1 MPLNWALGFNKGSNM
16 DLFLIWLLCAIL
28 GAAILSRYN
37 KAGTGFLLGGLLG
50 PFGVLFAL
58 VMRSGESKKEDQK
71 RHEEQ
76 MQVLGEMKEI
86 REDAPKKEPR
96 LEREC
101 PYCAEKILLKA
112 KVCKHCGRDVDLSK
126 A

>member
-1 MPLNWALGFNKGSNM
+1 MGIFFIW
-16 DLFLIWLLCAIL
+16 FLCSIL

-37 KAGTGFLLGGLLG
+37 KAGTGFLLGAILG
-50 PFGVLFAL
+50 PIGVLFTL

-76 MQVLGEMKEI
+76 MKVMAELKASNEASK
-86 REDAPKKEPR
+86 P
-96 LEREC
+96 EREC
-101 PYCAEKILLKA
+101 PYCAESILAKA
-112 KVCKHCGRDVDLSK
+112 KVCKHCGNDVEPIE